1 MAAAFEHV
9 TYEVD
14 DPVATI
20 TLNRPD
26 QLNAWTARM
35 GHEVAAAVGQ
45 AEADPTVVGIVLTG
59 AGRGFCSGADLGML
73 SDVTAEQGDADS
85 RERAAAEIIEASLA
99 MPGDA
104 DAGDDLRGP
113 YTYFMSLAKPVIAA
127 INGPVAGMGVPV
139 ALACDIRLMSTSAV
153 ITTSFAQRGLIAE
166 WGIGWQL
173 SRLVGPAHALDLL
186 FTARKVGAAE
196 AERIGLVNRVVP
208 ADDLLTA
215 ARDYIVDL
223 AAHSSP
229 TSIAV
234 MKRQVYLDLHRG
246 LAAAERD
253 AERLMA
259 ESFARADFQEGVQSY
274 LQRRPPEF
282 RRVGAESPPSY

>member
-1 MAAAFEHV
+1 MVAALEQV

-35 GHEVAAAVGQ
+35 GHEVAAAIGR
-45 AEADPTVVGIVLTG
+45 AEADPAVVGIVLTG

-73 SDVTAEQGDADS
+73 AGVTADQGDADS
-85 RERAAAEIIEASLA
+85 RERAAAEIIEASVA

-127 INGPVAGMGVPV
+127 INGPVAGMGLPV

-186 FTARKVGAAE
+186 FTARKVGAGE
-196 AERIGLVNRVVP
+196 AERIGLVNRAVP
-208 ADDLLTA
+208 PDDLLTA
-215 ARDYIVDL
+215 ARDYVVGL
-223 AAHSSP
+223 AEHSSP

-234 MKRQVYLDLHRG
+234 IKRQVYLDLHRG

-259 ESFARADFQEGVQSY
+259 ASFARPDFQEGVQSY
-274 LQRRPPEF
+274 LERRPPRF
-282 RRVGAESPPSY
+282 RRIGAETPPSY

>member
-1 MAAAFEHV
+1 MAATFEQV

-20 TLNRPD
+20 ALNRPE

-35 GHEVAAAVGQ
+35 GHEVAAAIGQ
-45 AEADPTVVGIVLTG
+45 AEADPAVVGIVLTG

-73 SDVTAEQGDADS
+73 AGVTAEQGDADS
-85 RERAAAEIIEASLA
+85 RERAAAEIIEASVA

-113 YTYFMSLAKPVIAA
+113 YTYLMSLAKPVIAA

-139 ALACDIRLMSTSAV
+139 ALACDIRLMGTSAV

-166 WGIGWQL
+166 WGIAWQL

-196 AERIGLVNRVVP
+196 AERIGLVNRAVP
-208 ADDLLTA
+208 DDDLLTA
-215 ARDYIVDL
+215 ARDYVVDL
-223 AAHSSP
+223 AERSSP

-234 MKRQVYLDLHRG
+234 IKRQVYLDLHRG

-253 AERLMA
+253 AERLMTA
-259 ESFARADFQEGVQSY
+259 SFARPDFQEGVQSY
-274 LQRRPPEF
+274 LQRRPPQFE
-282 RRVGAESPPSY
+282 RLGADTRPDY

>member
-1 MAAAFEHV
+1 
-9 TYEVD
+9 
-14 DPVATI
+14 
-20 TLNRPD
+20 
-26 QLNAWTARM
+26 
-35 GHEVAAAVGQ
+35 
-45 AEADPTVVGIVLTG
+45 
-59 AGRGFCSGADLGML
+59 
-73 SDVTAEQGDADS
+73 
-85 RERAAAEIIEASLA
+85 
-99 MPGDA
+99 
-104 DAGDDLRGP
+104 
-113 YTYFMSLAKPVIAA
+113 
-127 INGPVAGMGVPV
+127 
-139 ALACDIRLMSTSAV
+139 
-153 ITTSFAQRGLIAE
+153 
-166 WGIGWQL
+166 
-173 SRLVGPAHALDLL
+173 
-186 FTARKVGAAE
+186 
-196 AERIGLVNRVVP
+196 VNRVIP

>member
-1 MAAAFEHV
+1 M
-9 TYEVD
+9 YEVD

-45 AEADPTVVGIVLTG
+45 AEGDPAVVGIVLTG
-59 AGRGFCSGADLGML
+59 AGRGFCAGADLAML
-73 SDVTAEQGDADS
+73 PDVTDRAGRRRLPRATPPPRSS
-85 RERAAAEIIEASLA
+85 RRASP
-99 MPGDA
+99 MPGDP

-139 ALACDIRLMSTSAV
+139 ALACDLRLMSTTAV
-153 ITTSFAQRGLIAE
+153 ITTSFSQRGLIAE
-166 WGIGWQL
+166 WGIAWQL

-186 FTARKVGAAE
+186 FSARKVGAAE
-196 AERIGLVNRVVP
+196 AERIGLVNRAVP

-223 AAHSSP
+223 AEHCSP

-234 MKRQVYLDLHRG
+234 IKRQVYLDLHRG
-246 LAAAERD
+246 LADAERD

-274 LQRRPPEF
+274 LQRRPPKF
-282 RRVGAESPPSY
+282 QRIGAESPPRY

>member
-45 AEADPTVVGIVLTG
+45 AESDPAVVGIVLTG
-59 AGRGFCSGADLGML
+59 AGRGFCSGADLAML
-73 SDVTAEQGDADS
+73 SDVTAEQGDSDS
-85 RERAAAEIIEASLA
+85 RERAAAQIIEASLA
-99 MPGDA
+99 MPGDP

-113 YTYFMSLAKPVIAA
+113 YTYLMSLAKPVIAA

-139 ALACDIRLMSTSAV
+139 ALACDIRLMSMSAV
-153 ITTSFAQRGLIAE
+153 ITTSFSQRGLIAE
-166 WGIGWQL
+166 WGIAWQL

-196 AERIGLVNRVVP
+196 AERIGLVNRAVP

-223 AAHSSP
+223 AEHCSP

-234 MKRQVYLDLHRG
+234 IKRQVYLDLHRG
-246 LAAAERD
+246 LADAERD

-274 LQRRPPEF
+274 LQRRPPKF
-282 RRVGAESPPSY
+282 QRIGAESPPSY